1 MESKQ
6 LPIMQAILKEMPDIK
21 QILLATATIDENFE
35 GKRLQKLLNTK
46 IDFVKHSTFRG
57 KKTVDT
63 LIQNYIFTPE
73 DLKPGYLLK
82 ILKDNPTYKI
92 IVFVK
97 TCK

>member
-1 MESKQ
+1 MLEKNSKFNEEIKRVEVLIMDQADRLLEAKQ
-6 LPIMQAILKEMPDIK
+6 LPIMQAIVKNIPDVK

-46 IDFVKHSTFRG
+46 IDFVKHSTFKG

-73 DLKPGYLLK
+73 
-82 ILKDNPTYKI
+82 
-92 IVFVK
+92 
-97 TCK
+97 

>member
-1 MESKQ
+1 MN
-6 LPIMQAILKEMPDIK
+6 AILKEMPDIR

-35 GKRLQKLLNTK
+35 GKRLQNLLNVK
-46 IDFVKHSTFRG
+46 IDFVKHSTFKG
-57 KKTVDT
+57 KKTVNT

-73 DLKPGYLLK
+73 DLKPGYLMR
-82 ILKDNPTYKI
+82 ILKDNPKYKV

>member
-1 MESKQ
+1 MPSVKQ
-6 LPIMQAILKEMPDIK
+6 F
-21 QILLATATIDENFE
+21 LLATATIDENFE

-46 IDFVKHSTFRG
+46 IDFVKHSTFKG

-73 DLKPGYLLK
+73 DLKAGYLMR
-82 ILKDNPTYKI
+82 ILKDNPKYKVI
-92 IVFVK
+92 IFVK